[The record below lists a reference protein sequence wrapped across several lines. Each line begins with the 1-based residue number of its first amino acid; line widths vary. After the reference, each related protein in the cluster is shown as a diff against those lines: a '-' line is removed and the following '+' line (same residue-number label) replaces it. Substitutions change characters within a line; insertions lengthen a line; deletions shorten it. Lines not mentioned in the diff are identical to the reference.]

1 MTYDILL
8 EGHNGERLVDFA
20 GSDEVK
26 DHKVKSYIKSFKG
39 CSAQYDI
46 NKVVAR
52 SRKAGGPV
60 EKHEIKK

>member
-8 EGHNGERLVDFA
+8 KGHNGERLVDFA

-26 DHKVKSYIKSFKG
+26 DHKVKTYIRSFAG

-46 NKVVAR
+46 NKVVVR
-52 SRKAGGPV
+52 IRKTG
-60 EKHEIKK
+60 KSI